1 MVRLWR
7 QRGVGV
13 ANTELDEGFV
23 QQQRQR
29 LEELRG
35 ELARLRDGLEGD
47 QQGRAEDEGDMT
59 EHDPGDMSQSLFTR
73 EVDATVEEQVE
84 RRLRHV
90 ERALQKIEEGTYGL
104 SDESGEPIP
113 KGRLEAMPEAIRTVE
128 EQQRDKETYGPR
140 GGQI

>member
-1 MVRLWR
+1 M
-7 QRGVGV
+7 
-13 ANTELDEGFV
+13 ADTKLDEGFV

-35 ELARLRDGLEGD
+35 ELTRLRDGLEGD
-47 QQGRAEDEGDMT
+47 QQNLGEDEGDMT
-59 EHDPGDMSQSLFTR
+59 ENDPGDMSRSLFTR

-84 RRLRHV
+84 RRLQHV

-113 KGRLEAMPEAIRTVE
+113 KGGLEAMPEAIRTVE

-140 GGQI
+140 GGQV